1 MKNVRLEATKY
12 IWTAFAVVLGLMF
25 GTSWFGEFELG
36 AGHIVLGIVISVA
49 AFLSTGAV
57 WNWGTLKFD
66 NETIMD
72 DTASSSEKAKRGYSL
87 SHLLDQMSDD
97 ELLDLREELRRHKYS
112 DGELIR

>member
-12 IWTAFAVVLGLMF
+12 IWTAFAVVLGMMF
-25 GTSWFGEFELG
+25 GSSWFGDFELG
-36 AGHIVLGIVISVA
+36 AGHIVLGIVICVA
-49 AFLSTGAV
+49 AFLSTGTI
-57 WNWGTLKFD
+57 WNWGTIKLE

-72 DTASSSEKAKRGYSL
+72 DSASSSEKAKRGFGL
-87 SHLLDQMSDD
+87 NRLLDQMSDD